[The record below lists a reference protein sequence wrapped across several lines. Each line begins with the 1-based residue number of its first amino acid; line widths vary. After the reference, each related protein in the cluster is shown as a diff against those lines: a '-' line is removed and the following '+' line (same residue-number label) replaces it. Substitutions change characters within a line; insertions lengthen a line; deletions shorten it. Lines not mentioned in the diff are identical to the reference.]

1 MRARGPTAQ
10 DDATTPASPAVA
22 VSARGG
28 HVSERDK
35 NNLRQAGQESPPVL
49 AKSLLRTALAC
60 IRLDKDQ
67 RRNAVHKWYGES
79 GLDGSNNTDNKARD
93 ALAKAVV
100 VELALKLRLPLKLSR
115 FRLVARVVVILVIS
129 QVDLVTDLLMLV
141 QYSHDGRAWAFAASA
156 CFL

>member
-1 MRARGPTAQ
+1 MGDACKEHPPSAGPAGPTTRASGPTAQ

-100 VELALKLRLPLKLSR
+100 VELALKPTESSPLP
-115 FRLVARVVVILVIS
+115 
-129 QVDLVTDLLMLV
+129 T
-141 QYSHDGRAWAFAASA
+141 
-156 CFL
+156 